1 MQSPRLPQRR
11 ISPDSRM
18 DHDQISCNLMDWRFS
33 ARSLLIVCTKT
44 AQKTI
49 RVQRVYKIA
58 ENLDDL
64 AFWQSLDFA

>member
-1 MQSPRLPQRR
+1 
-11 ISPDSRM
+11 
-18 DHDQISCNLMDWRFS
+18 MDWRFS
-33 ARSLLIVCTKT
+33 ARSLLIVRTKT

-64 AFWQSLDFA
+64 AFWQSSDFA